1 MPKSYHKPYNKR
13 KPYKR
18 KKGGGKFM
26 LHGNAPLR
34 SLPTKEV
41 ILKQFMSIIPVIL
54 GRRTP

>member
-1 MPKSYHKPYNKR
+1 MARMRTKPYRKR

-18 KKGGGKFM
+18 KSGGGKFM
-26 LHGNAPLR
+26 LRGNAPLR

-41 ILKQFMSIIPVIL
+41 VLEQLMTMIPLLL